1 MALNDKQALFVD
13 EFVKL
18 GNAYQA
24 ALNAGYKPST
34 AVDAAKW
41 INPETLKSTSETERK
56 KYKPAIR
63 AAIDARMEEKKSEL
77 IADQDEVLQYLTA
90 VLRGQSKSSVLA
102 RTKIGSE
109 EVIDKPPDE
118 KERLKAAEL
127 LGKRYGLYTEKID
140 AEIDTELKIT
150 INYGDDK

>member
-1 MALNDKQALFVD
+1 MVLNYKQALFVE

-41 INPETLKSTSETERK
+41 INPETLKSESETERK
-56 KYKPAIR
+56 KYKPEIR
-63 AAIDARMEEKKSEL
+63 AAIDARMADKKSKL
-77 IADQDEVLQYLTA
+77 IADQDEVLQYLTS
-90 VLRGQSKSSVLA
+90 VLRGETSSSVLA
-102 RTKIGSE
+102 RTEIGSE
-109 EVIDKPPDE
+109 EVIEKPPDE

-127 LGKRYGLYTEKID
+127 LGKRYGLYTDKINETVD
-140 AEIDTELKIT
+140 MELNIT
-150 INYGDDK
+150 VDYGEE